1 MCFGDNAIIITEGR
15 LDRED
20 SAGIKFILL
29 DDTTEHVEFNFTL
42 PSQESSPFGLYEVGN
57 KVFCSDHGSHCVF
70 ELNINS
76 RDVLV
81 VAGRLD
87 ANGTDDGPVETA
99 YICSPSGLASRGE
112 CLYFAEHPLDK
123 QGAIRV
129 LYSLEGLANFQAI
142 WQGISQSMGMVFK
155 LHAIRDKDE
164 AGFIKN
170 KSLVDAFPEIKD
182 FASDLEIHI
191 NSTKQRFGENS
202 LDIRNGSM
210 PSKTAAAVTK
220 TLIEGFSYLIEYFKY
235 IERQDILDEIRVK
248 VLNDRLAEA
257 FFGHISEKIE
267 GNNPSCLK
275 LCKRVATEAF
285 HFLQSAVSSR
295 EHTGVTIRRLRD
307 SDPLTYTY
315 NLDEGIEV
323 DLLWKLFFKR
333 HEESF
338 ATADL
343 SRAKQ
348 ALAEGEEIDCSKMFY
363 VGTTNGC
370 VSFVS
375 KLLPSNDGEEEKAAI
390 RAIHMTIK
398 SRPMRKLRDLQKRK
412 YGTPPTILGQH
423 AFREEM
429 NILPISGSVLDIQ
442 EDSDVD
448 DNATNAVE
456 EVEGEEV
463 YIFTEGEVV
472 VFRGT
477 DDLKFN
483 LMLVTKNLRR
493 DKTNLKTK
501 ICGNFLLEH
510 EQDEEF
516 YRFVED
522 KDWMNAK
529 MALPMYLEM
538 ILTKLLW
545 YTWTNVYLYV
555 QPFTV

>member
-1 MCFGDNAIIITEGR
+1 M
-15 LDRED
+15 
-20 SAGIKFILL
+20 
-29 DDTTEHVEFNFTL
+29 
-42 PSQESSPFGLYEVGN
+42 
-57 KVFCSDHGSHCVF
+57 
-70 ELNINS
+70 
-76 RDVLV
+76 
-81 VAGRLD
+81 
-87 ANGTDDGPVETA
+87 
-99 YICSPSGLASRGE
+99 
-112 CLYFAEHPLDK
+112 
-123 QGAIRV
+123 
-129 LYSLEGLANFQAI
+129 
-142 WQGISQSMGMVFK
+142 
-155 LHAIRDKDE
+155 
-164 AGFIKN
+164 
-170 KSLVDAFPEIKD
+170 
-182 FASDLEIHI
+182 
-191 NSTKQRFGENS
+191 
-202 LDIRNGSM
+202 
-210 PSKTAAAVTK
+210 
-220 TLIEGFSYLIEYFKY
+220 IEYFKY

-248 VLNDRLAEA
+248 ALNDHLAEA
-257 FFGHISEKIE
+257 FLGHISKKIE

-285 HFLQSAVSSR
+285 HFLQSAVSSG
-295 EHTGVTIRRLRD
+295 EHAGVTIRRLRD

-315 NLDEGIEV
+315 NLDEDIKV

-333 HEESF
+333 HEEIF
-338 ATADL
+338 TTADL

-348 ALAEGEEIDCSKMFY
+348 ASAEGEDTDCSKMFY

-370 VSFVS
+370 ESFVS

-390 RAIHMTIK
+390 RAIHMAIK

-429 NILPISGSVLDIQ
+429 NILPISSSVLDIQ
-442 EDSDVD
+442 EDRDVD

-456 EVEGEEV
+456 ETEGEEV

-529 MALPMYLEM
+529 MAFAHVLRDDADKIVMVHLDKCVSLRSTVYRMNIEPHEELVSLSDRYEESIVASGNTNEETGIIAENRTSDDSDTETENNESNIINYMDRRQRRGRGNRYHD
-538 ILTKLLW
+538 ILAALKQSEQTQ
-545 YTWTNVYLYV
+545 NV
-555 QPFTV
+555 